1 MDASKNTQLPTP
13 EDNPAGSS
21 QDFWTAAALTESC
34 PIWFLVLLRRL
45 NLETRRQFSVAFCT
59 PLFKG
64 MLTLSP
70 SVATMSRIW
79 LV

>member
-1 MDASKNTQLPTP
+1 MDASKNIQLPTH
-13 EDNPAGSS
+13 EDNPAGQLLLSLS
-21 QDFWTAAALTESC
+21 
-34 PIWFLVLLRRL
+34 LVLFGRRL

-70 SVATMSRIW
+70 SVATMTRIW